1 MNPHPPHELEIPLE
15 DEENDHLI
23 EKAAALMHRHE
34 SFVAHDDDDLPILT
48 DVVETDPLESRIE
61 PFIGDTPPIILEAAE
76 AELSAEPDLDSDQA
90 PEVDAPAPIPAA
102 PDLSEKLAEL
112 DELIARQI
120 SDWIDNE
127 LPQLVSRELD
137 AFSERIR
144 EQAAT
149 HLRAALLPQL
159 STGIAEILDRKEPT

>member
-34 SFVAHDDDDLPILT
+34 SFVAHEDDDLPILT
-48 DVVETDPLESRIE
+48 DVVEADSLESRVE
-61 PFIGDTPPIILEAAE
+61 PFIGDTPPVILEAAE
-76 AELSAEPDLDSDQA
+76 AELGTEPSLDDDEVPTIDLPPATPDL
-90 PEVDAPAPIPAA
+90 
-102 PDLSEKLAEL
+102 PDLSDKLAEL

-159 STGIAEILDRKEPT
+159 SSGIANILDRKEPT